1 MLMSE
6 FILED
11 GEICHRKNPQTSG
24 RATAAVLGSHSCQHL
39 VHVLKMQ
46 MTSEFVVSCV
56 TTYVMIL

>member
-1 MLMSE
+1 MYE
-6 FILED
+6 KTADYAID
-11 GEICHRKNPQTSG
+11 YPQTSG